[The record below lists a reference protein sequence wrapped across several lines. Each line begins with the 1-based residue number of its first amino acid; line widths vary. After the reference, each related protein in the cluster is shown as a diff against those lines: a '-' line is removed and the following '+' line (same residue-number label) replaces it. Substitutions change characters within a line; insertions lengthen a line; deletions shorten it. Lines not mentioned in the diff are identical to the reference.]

1 MKSLYGLKQA
11 SRQWNA
17 KLFATILQL
26 GFIQS
31 KANHSLFVHFNGD
44 LFTTLLVYVD
54 DMIFTGNDPSCIASV
69 KSVLDQKF
77 GINDLGSLKYF
88 LGLEIDRSDKGII
101 LN

>member
-1 MKSLYGLKQA
+1 M
-11 SRQWNA
+11 QWNA

-31 KANHSLFVHFNGD
+31 KANHSLFVYFNGD

-54 DMIFTGNDPSCIASV
+54 DMVLTGNDPSCIASI

-77 GINDLGSLKYF
+77 GINDLGSLIYF
-88 LGLEIDRSDKGII
+88 LGLQIARSDKGIS

>member
-17 KLFATILQL
+17 KLFATNLKL

-54 DMIFTGNDPSCIASV
+54 DMVLIGNDPSYIASV
-69 KSVLDQKF
+69 KFVLDQKLVLMTLVPS
-77 GINDLGSLKYF
+77 NTSWV
-88 LGLEIDRSDKGII
+88 
-101 LN
+101 